1 MKWDQAY
8 HFQLFTLSV
17 CCLADAVLVAGIAVL
32 HMKQVVRA
40 ACRLPLCS
48 SEPVLIYITILIW
61 IAFMHD
67 SASRHGSC
75 HHCES

>member
-1 MKWDQAY
+1 MLSHAPRLNEVGPGY

-17 CCLADAVLVAGIAVL
+17 CRLGVTALAL

-48 SEPVLIYITILIW
+48 SEPVLLSITILLCKLDCLY
-61 IAFMHD
+61 A
-67 SASRHGSC
+67 
-75 HHCES
+75 